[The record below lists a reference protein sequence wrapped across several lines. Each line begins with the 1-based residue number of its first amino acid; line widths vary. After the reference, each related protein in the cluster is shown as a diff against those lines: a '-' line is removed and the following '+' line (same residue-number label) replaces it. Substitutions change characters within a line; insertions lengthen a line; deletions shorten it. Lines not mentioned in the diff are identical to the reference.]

1 MDRTNSMTE
10 GNSMKQIV
18 LFFFPIVVG
27 NLFQQI
33 YNLVDSMIVG
43 KGIGDKALAAVG
55 ATGTLHFLVFGFVIG
70 LTRGYG
76 ILFSQSFGK
85 KDTDQLNRYITAAK
99 KLSVIFSFLF
109 TFICVISLRKVL
121 TLMNTP
127 ADIINDSFSYF
138 VIIAAGIIVTVF
150 SNLEIVI
157 LQSLGNSRTPLLAM
171 ILSAVS
177 NIILDL
183 IFVMICKM
191 GVSGAAIATV
201 IAQLLSFI
209 FCFHQRKSIDFLNTG
224 AMLHPGEEKRIYWD
238 LLRMGLPV
246 AFMNSITALG
256 AMALQFFVNL
266 MGSAYVAAYAACMKY
281 AALFEQ
287 FGVSAGLTMLT
298 FVGQNKG
305 AGQYERI
312 SKGVQQGLLLSVL
325 INIPIAFVQIVF
337 PGALAKIMLNDPVI
351 IEYCESFLPILGI
364 CIFPLGWLFIYRF
377 SVQGLGNTIV
387 PMISGFLEVAM
398 RLIFGSW
405 LGRRSFQ
412 GIAVSEVSAWIGAWL
427 MIMTTYYIMMH
438 RHKDDNRK

>member
-109 TFICVISLRKVL
+109 TFICVFSLRNVL

-201 IAQLLSFI
+201 IAQMLSFI
-209 FCFHQRKSIDFLNTG
+209 FCFHQRKSIDFLNIGT
-224 AMLHPGEEKRIYWD
+224 MLHLGEEKRTYWD

-305 AGQYERI
+305 AGRYDRI

-387 PMISGFLEVAM
+387 PMISGFLEVAL

-427 MIMTTYYIMMH
+427 MIMTTYYLMMH
-438 RHKDDNRK
+438 RRKDVDRK